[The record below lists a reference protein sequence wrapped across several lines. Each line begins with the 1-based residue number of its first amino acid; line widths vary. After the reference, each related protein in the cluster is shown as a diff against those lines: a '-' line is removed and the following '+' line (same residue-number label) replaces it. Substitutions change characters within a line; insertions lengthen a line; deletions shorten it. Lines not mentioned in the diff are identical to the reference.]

1 MLKDVKRRV
10 KDECGRVRG
19 GGGPGKTEGEK
30 RTLTGEVRI
39 SSEQTG
45 RRYFGGKKKKKKLK
59 EHEGGREARPM
70 TT

>member
-45 RRYFGGKKKKKKLK
+45 RRYFGGKKI
-59 EHEGGREARPM
+59 G
-70 TT
+70 